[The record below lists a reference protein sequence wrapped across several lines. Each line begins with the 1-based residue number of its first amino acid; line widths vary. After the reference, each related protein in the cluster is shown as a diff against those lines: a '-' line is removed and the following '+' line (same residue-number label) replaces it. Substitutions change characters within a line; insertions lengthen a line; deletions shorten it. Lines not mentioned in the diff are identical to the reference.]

1 MELYRGRPEDV
12 SGRLEREVRSYDLL
26 DSLGMTYWRTDHPD
40 MPAGNMEAC
49 NEVDAVLGV
58 LICKNLFLCNRQ
70 RTSFYLLLM
79 PGDKP
84 FKTKELSAQI
94 NSSRLSF
101 GSAEEM
107 EELLGVSPGSVSV
120 LGLMNDRER
129 RVRLLVDE
137 DVLREEFF
145 GCHPCINTS
154 SLKLLTR
161 ELTEVLLPAL
171 GHEMTVVRLTCE
183 ALTIIIIK
191 RPGPQRSG
199 ALPHWA
205 GGV

>member
-1 MELYRGRPEDV
+1 MEISPIYHNSRPEGKLPAQEAAAFDF
-12 SGRLEREVRSYDLL
+12 L
-26 DSLGMTYWRTDHPD
+26 DSLGIDYERVTHELADT
-40 MPAGNMEAC
+40 MEKC
-49 NEVDAVLGV
+49 DDVSAVLGV
-58 LICKNLFLCNRQ
+58 DVCKNLFLCNRQ

-171 GHEMTVVRLTCE
+171 GHEMTVVRLTGE
-183 ALTIIIIK
+183 A
-191 RPGPQRSG
+191 
-199 ALPHWA
+199 
-205 GGV
+205 

>member
-94 NSSRLSF
+94 NSSRLSV
-101 GSAEEM
+101 GSAEERG
-107 EELLGVSPGSVSV
+107 ELPGVGPGSVSV
-120 LGLMNDRER
+120 PGLMNDRGR

-171 GHEMTVVRLTCE
+171 GHEMTVVRLTGE
-183 ALTIIIIK
+183 A
-191 RPGPQRSG
+191 
-199 ALPHWA
+199 
-205 GGV
+205 